1 MNMEIKEQSPRFKY
15 KASFIPAASVLFL
28 LILSYFIYCVFGV
41 PQLAKLEFDVLIGL
55 PFDITLDEY
64 RDISKAGVWWLL
76 GTYFFW
82 VVALLALL
90 GCFFVIYRS
99 LRHLGGQVVKHNMI
113 FLIGLLVLMGV
124 GIFLLNK
131 YVAPIISA
139 QDLIGHINN
148 ISSGA
153 KNLLIL
159 TQGVAIMI
167 TIFLVVTTG
176 YILIP
181 EKNRKDIIRKVKL
194 TNLTLYT
201 GAVVIFSWLLQSRL
215 LYHFSATLLEQ
226 EQKEFVQSVA
236 PTVSLAV
243 GALFSIFLFV
253 MYISA
258 IIWLQFRHALIER
271 GRFSNKN
278 IFEYLSDEKGPVKV
292 IYRHFSRVLALMLP
306 LFPGVIEFIV
316 GFG

>member
-1 MNMEIKEQSPRFKY
+1 MSMENNELSTRFKY
-15 KASFIPAASVLFL
+15 KASFIPAVSVLVL
-28 LILSYFIYCVFGV
+28 LILFSFIKYVFGV
-41 PQLAKLEFDVLIGL
+41 VQLPKVDFDVLIGL
-55 PFDITLDEY
+55 PFVITLEEY
-64 RDISKAGVWWLL
+64 RDISVAGVWWLL
-76 GTYFFW
+76 STYFFW

-90 GCFFVIYRS
+90 MCFFVIYRS
-99 LRHLGGQVVKHNMI
+99 LSHLGRQTVKLNMTY
-113 FLIGLLVLMGV
+113 LVGLLALMGV
-124 GIFLLNK
+124 GIFFLNK

-139 QDLIGHINN
+139 QDLIRHINI

-153 KNLLIL
+153 KNLVML
-159 TQGVAIMI
+159 TQGVAIAVIM
-167 TIFLVVTTG
+167 FLFVTTG

-181 EKNRKDIIRKVKL
+181 EKNRQDIIRKVKL

-201 GAVVIFSWLLQSRL
+201 GAVVLVAWLLQSRL

-226 EQKEFVQSVA
+226 EQKLIVQSVA

-258 IIWLQFRHALIER
+258 IIWLQYRHALIKH
-271 GRFSNKN
+271 GVYKNKN
-278 IFEYLSDEKGPVKV
+278 IFEYLTDEKGPAKV

-306 LFPGVIEFIV
+306 LFPGLIEFIAAP
-316 GFG
+316 